1 MAKSNR
7 DFAPDYAVPPG
18 ETLRETIAE
27 LAMTQVELARR
38 TGRPE
43 KTISEIINGK
53 AAIMPE
59 TAIQFERVLGI
70 PTHVWLNLEANF
82 QETKARLA
90 STEKLEHEAQRVK
103 DFPYA
108 EMGKLGWVP
117 KTRDRLGQ
125 AENLMRFLGIASFG
139 VLDTD
144 QAPAAAY
151 RVASCKEPS
160 GYALAAW
167 LRAGELAAQRIE
179 VEPFEA
185 HKLRKNLPVFRDMTR
200 QMDQEFQGE
209 LEKLCAKCGIAVVLL
224 PHLKGTYAQGA
235 TRWLTPGKA
244 LIQLTIRYKHA
255 DIFWFSFFHE
265 VGHLLLHGKRDIF
278 VRWEQTQQDDVER
291 EADQFAADT
300 LIPPN
305 WFAQLYKKAPYSRAT
320 ILTWAKELGVG
331 PGIIVGRLQYE
342 GLLPHDQLNDL
353 RIRFQWAAPES

>member
-1 MAKSNR
+1 MARSNR

-27 LAMTQVELARR
+27 LGMTQVELSRR

-70 PTHVWLNLEANF
+70 PTHLWLNLEAKF

-90 STEKLEHEAQRVK
+90 YAEKLEHEAQRVK
-103 DFPYA
+103 DFPYSDMA
-108 EMGKLGWVP
+108 RKDWVP
-117 KTRDRLGQ
+117 KTGDRLRR
-125 AENLMRFLGIASFG
+125 AENLLSFLGIASFG
-139 VLDTD
+139 VLDAD

-160 GYALAAW
+160 GCALAAW
-167 LRAGELAAQRIE
+167 LRAGELSAQRIE

-185 HKLRKNLPVFRDMTR
+185 HKLRKNLPVFREMTG

-209 LEKLCAKCGIAVVLL
+209 LEKFCAKCGVAVVLL

-244 LIQLTIRYKHA
+244 LIQLTIRYKYA

-265 VGHLLLHGKRDIF
+265 LGHLLLHGKRDIF

-300 LIPPN
+300 LIPPDL
-305 WFAQLYKKAPYSRAT
+305 FVQLCKKRPYSRAKM
-320 ILTWAKELGVG
+320 LDWAKELGVG

-342 GLLPHDQLNDL
+342 GLLPHDHLNDL
-353 RIRFQWAAPES
+353 RVRFKWAVPN